1 MNGILSERRY
11 EKWAS
16 FDVVYE
22 WEDILSEQFHAPI
35 VELKR
40 NIITRLLNKFVIH
53 SPFSFDFNHWNISII
68 MCPERN
74 RRYVGRNII
83 PIYLDVNEKNCD
95 FVIEATVNLPLY
107 FVTSLEM
114 WKRLR
119 AAGSGNCYYIPM
131 SISDKYKND
140 IKSDKSVDIIQV
152 GRKNK
157 LLHEWAMKYCERYKE
172 TNYIFS
178 IEGKGL
184 GYYST
189 LYGNIGEVNGRE
201 EYMKLLRKSK
211 ISLVSTPGHDG
222 ERHPGM
228 VMDCFTPRFYES
240 AISWCYLIGRY
251 VHNEESE
258 MLKIKSVCDFVESY
272 DQFESYVKK
281 YIASKEFLKR
291 EDYIRF
297 INENVTSKRVEEL
310 KEIMSKKGYKI

>member
-1 MNGILSERRY
+1 MNGILSERKY

-35 VELKR
+35 VELRR

-53 SPFSFDFNHWNISII
+53 SPFSFDFNNWNISII

-95 FVIEATVNLPLY
+95 LVIEATVNLPLY
-107 FVTSLEM
+107 FVTSLEI

-119 AAGSGNCYYIPM
+119 AAGGDNCYYIPM
-131 SISDKYKND
+131 SISDKYKSD
-140 IKSDKSVDIIQV
+140 IESDKSVDIIQV
-152 GRKNK
+152 GRKNN
-157 LLHEWAMKYCERYKE
+157 LLHEWAMRYCELYKE

-201 EYMKLLRKSK
+201 AYMKLLRKSK
-211 ISLVSTPGHDG
+211 ISLVSTPGYDG

-251 VHNEESE
+251 VHNEEAE
-258 MLKIKSVCDFVESY
+258 TLEIKSVCDFVESY

-281 YIASKEFLKR
+281 YIDSKEFLKR
-291 EDYIRF
+291 GDYIRF
-297 INENVTSKRVEEL
+297 INENITSKRVEEL
-310 KEIMSKKGYKI
+310 KEIMSRKGYKI